1 MIQTIKDLVEEY
13 RHQFYTTGN
22 PDILHKLCCIVDIV
36 RRMDIK
42 KEISLLD
49 FLNIKREIEGLM
61 KTINGYINEQSENI

>member
-1 MIQTIKDLVEEY
+1 MIQSIKDLIEEY

-22 PDILHKLCCIVDIV
+22 PDILYKLECIVDIV

-49 FLNIKREIEGLM
+49 SLNIKREIEGLM
-61 KTINGYINEQSENI
+61 KTINGYINEKEKKI